1 MARLSASP
9 SGRRINLPNVITAV
23 RIAVCPVLAWLALQ
37 PGTGARFGAFAVFVA
52 AALSDVW
59 DGYLARKHG
68 WITDTG
74 KLLDPIA
81 DKLLLVFTFI
91 PFYMISNRPGP
102 AGDVPWWG
110 PLPFWVLVV
119 IFGRELF
126 ITLFRQW
133 ARSRGVV
140 IAAGRSGKSKALF
153 QSLFAGALL
162 LWYPLSA
169 TAWAGGWTDREVW
182 PLWASVHGGFI
193 AVTLVVALV
202 LTVYSMI
209 DYLWSYRSV
218 VGVRD

>member
-9 SGRRINLPNVITAV
+9 SGGRINLPNVITAV

-37 PGTGARFGAFAVFVA
+37 PGAGARFGAFAVFVA

-59 DGYLARKHG
+59 DGHLARKHG

-81 DKLLLVFTFI
+81 DKLLLVSTLI

-110 PLPFWVLVV
+110 PLPIWVLVV

-126 ITLFRQW
+126 MTLFRQW
-133 ARSRGVV
+133 ARSRDVV
-140 IAAGRSGKSKALF
+140 IAAGTSGKSKALF

-169 TAWAGGWTDREVW
+169 AARAGGWTDHGAW
-182 PLWASVHGGFI
+182 PLWASFHGGFI
-193 AVTLVVALV
+193 AVTLAVALV